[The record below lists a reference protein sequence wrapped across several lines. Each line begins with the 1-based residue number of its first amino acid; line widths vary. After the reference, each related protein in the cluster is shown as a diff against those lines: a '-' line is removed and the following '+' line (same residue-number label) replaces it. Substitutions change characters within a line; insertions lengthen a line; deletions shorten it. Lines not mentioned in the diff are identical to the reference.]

1 MGGQAGGG
9 SGSGGGGTS
18 GAAGAAGQGAS
29 WVGTWASAQQLTEE
43 ANEPPEPGLT
53 GNTLRQIVRVSIGG
67 QRLRLRFSNRYGTT
81 PVTLNRARCA
91 VSSGGNA
98 IDAST
103 DSELRFDGAASVS
116 IPAGQ
121 SVLSDALDFALA
133 PLSKL
138 AVSIHFGATSDA
150 ITGHPGSR
158 TTSYL
163 QAGDAASA
171 ASLPSAVTTDHW
183 YVLSGI
189 DVMSDESPGS
199 IAVLGDSITDGR
211 GSTTNGNDR
220 WTDFLAQRLQNNA
233 TTSAVGVL
241 NVGIGGNAVV
251 SGGLGPTA
259 VARFDSDVLAQSG
272 VRWLIVLEGV
282 NDIGESTAPGVAEAL
297 IAAYQQFVSK
307 AHAAGLLAYGATIL
321 PFDGHSHYSADHEAA
336 RQSVNAWI
344 RAPGNFDAVI
354 DLEAAVRDPAEPD
367 ALLPAYDSGDHL
379 HLNPSGYQRL
389 AEAVD
394 LAMFSP

>member
-1 MGGQAGGG
+1 V
-9 SGSGGGGTS
+9 
-18 GAAGAAGQGAS
+18 S

-67 QRLRLRFSNRYGTT
+67 QRLRVHFSNRYGTT
-81 PVTLNRARCA
+81 PVTLNRAHCA
-91 VSSGGNA
+91 VSNGGNS
-98 IDAST
+98 IDPGT
-103 DSELRFDGAASVS
+103 DSQLRFDGVTSVS

-121 SVLSDALDFALA
+121 SVASDAFDFALA

-138 AVSIHFGATSDA
+138 AVSIHFGASSDA

-171 ASLPSAVTTDHW
+171 ASLLSAVSTDHW

-189 DVMSDESPGS
+189 DVVSEESPGS
-199 IAVLGDSITDGR
+199 VAILGDSITDGR

-233 TTSAVGVL
+233 ATSAVGVL
-241 NVGIGGNAVV
+241 NVAIGGNAVV
-251 SGGLGPTA
+251 RGGLGPTA
-259 VARFDSDVLAQSG
+259 TSRFENDVLTQSG
-272 VRWLIVLEGV
+272 VRWLIVVEGV
-282 NDIGESTAPGVAEAL
+282 NDIGESTEPGVVEDL

-307 AHAAGLLAYGATIL
+307 AHGAGLLAYGATIL
-321 PFDGHSHYSADHEAA
+321 PFNGHSYYSAEHEEA
-336 RQSVNAWI
+336 RQRVNAWI
-344 RAPGNFDAVI
+344 RTPGNFDAVI
-354 DLEAAVRDPAEPD
+354 DLDAAVRDPARPD
-367 ALLPAYDSGDHL
+367 ALLAAYDSGDHL

-389 AEAVD
+389 ADAVD
-394 LAMFSP
+394 LERLSP

>member
-1 MGGQAGGG
+1 MGGQGGGG
-9 SGSGGGGTS
+9 SGSGGADG
-18 GAAGAAGQGAS
+18 GAAGAAGAAVS
-29 WVGTWASAQQLTEE
+29 WIGTWASAQQLTEE
-43 ANEPPEPGLT
+43 ANEPPAPGLT

-67 QRLRLRFSNRYGTT
+67 QRVRLRFSNRYGTT
-81 PVTLNRARCA
+81 PVTFNRAHCA
-91 VSSGGNA
+91 VSNGGNS
-98 IDAST
+98 IDPGT
-103 DSELRFDGAASVS
+103 DSQLRFGGAASVS

-121 SVLSDALDFALA
+121 SVVSDAFDFALA

-163 QAGDAASA
+163 QSGDAASA
-171 ASLPSAVTTDHW
+171 ASLPSAVAIDHW

-189 DVMSDESPGS
+189 DVVSDDSPG
-199 IAVLGDSITDGR
+199 AVAILGDSITDGR

-233 TTSAVGVL
+233 ATSAVGVL

-259 VARFDSDVLAQSG
+259 TARFDSDVLAQSG

-282 NDIGESTAPGVAEAL
+282 NDIGESTAPGVAEDL

-321 PFDGHSHYSADHEAA
+321 PFNGHSYYSEGNEEA
-336 RQSVNAWI
+336 RQNVNAWI
-344 RAPGNFDAVI
+344 RTPGNFDAVI
-354 DLEAAVRDPAEPD
+354 DLEAAVRDPARPS
-367 ALLPAYDSGDHL
+367 ALLAAYDSGDHL

-394 LAMFSP
+394 LERLSP